1 MGETCSMR
9 ASLRMWDW
17 YVVTVSNIFVKINE
31 REIKAN
37 SMNKTYVFYNTQ
49 DIVDFSTLDLINKY
63 VWEYLNALI

>member
-1 MGETCSMR
+1 MR

>member
-1 MGETCSMR
+1 
-9 ASLRMWDW
+9 MWDW

-49 DIVDFSTLDLINKY
+49 DIADFSTLDLINKY

>member
-1 MGETCSMR
+1 
-9 ASLRMWDW
+9 MWDW

>member
-1 MGETCSMR
+1 MR

-49 DIVDFSTLDLINKY
+49 DIVDFSTLDLTNKY

>member
-1 MGETCSMR
+1 
-9 ASLRMWDW
+9 MWDW

-49 DIVDFSTLDLINKY
+49 DIVDFSTFDLLNKY

>member
-1 MGETCSMR
+1 MR

-17 YVVTVSNIFVKINE
+17 YVVIVSNIFVKINE

-49 DIVDFSTLDLINKY
+49 DIVDFSTLDLTNKY

>member
-1 MGETCSMR
+1 
-9 ASLRMWDW
+9 MWDW

-49 DIVDFSTLDLINKY
+49 DIVDFSNLDLINKY

>member
-1 MGETCSMR
+1 
-9 ASLRMWDW
+9 MWDW

-49 DIVDFSTLDLINKY
+49 DIVDFSTLDLTNKY

>member
-1 MGETCSMR
+1 
-9 ASLRMWDW
+9 MWDW
-17 YVVTVSNIFVKINE
+17 YVVIVSNIFVKINE

-49 DIVDFSTLDLINKY
+49 DIVDFSTLDLTNKY